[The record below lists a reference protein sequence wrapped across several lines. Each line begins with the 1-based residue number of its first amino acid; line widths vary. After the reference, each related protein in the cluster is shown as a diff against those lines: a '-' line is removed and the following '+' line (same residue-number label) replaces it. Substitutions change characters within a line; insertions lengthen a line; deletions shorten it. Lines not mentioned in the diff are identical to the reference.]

1 MMTPDADIRGGIM
14 WLASYP
20 KSGNTWMRV
29 FLENLFR
36 NEPEPISINDFR
48 VARYGDVEVAM
59 YEHVTGRPFS
69 ELTDDDIHSLR
80 YDCQKLLAQRPESSF
95 VKTHNC
101 IGDYNDKP
109 LIYLNLTV
117 GAIYVVRNV
126 FDVAVSAARHFDAS
140 IDDTVEGLCRE
151 GMNTPTTAMAA
162 FQVLNSW
169 STHYRSW
176 NEVPG
181 FEPLLVRYED
191 LRAKPLK
198 TFGKVTRYLGLN
210 TAPERIKRAIRFS
223 SISELQKQE
232 SRTGFKERVRE
243 NQKFFHS
250 GDVGGWRK
258 HLEAR
263 HVARLIEANGEVL
276 TKLGY
281 LKSGKPVF

>member
-1 MMTPDADIRGGIM
+1 M

-258 HLEAR
+258 HLEPR

>member
-1 MMTPDADIRGGIM
+1 MSGGIM

-36 NEPEPISINDFR
+36 NEAKPIDINDFR

-59 YEHVTGRPFS
+59 YEHFSGKPFA
-69 ELTDDDIHSLR
+69 ELTDEDIHTLR
-80 YDCQKLLAQRPESSF
+80 FVSQKALAERPESTF

-101 IGDYNDKP
+101 IGDFMDKP
-109 LIYLNLTV
+109 LIYLNFTI
-117 GAIYVVRNV
+117 GAIYVARNV
-126 FDVAVSAARHFDAS
+126 FDVTVSASRHFDVT
-140 IDDTVEGLCRE
+140 IDEAVEGLCRE
-151 GMNTPTTAMAA
+151 GMQTPTTGMAA
-162 FQVLNSW
+162 FQILNSW

-176 NEVPG
+176 NEIPG

-198 TFGKVTRYLGLN
+198 TFGKVAKYLKLDAG
-210 TAPERIKRAIRFS
+210 PDRIKKAIRFS
-223 SISELQKQE
+223 NISELQKQE
-232 SRTGFKERVRE
+232 AKAGFKERVRDT
-243 NQKFFHS
+243 QKFFHS

-258 HLEAR
+258 HLEQR
-263 HVARLIEANGEVL
+263 HVDRLIEAHHDVL

-281 LKSGKPVF
+281 LRSGKPAF

>member
-1 MMTPDADIRGGIM
+1 M

-250 GDVGGWRK
+250 GDVGGWRR

>member
-1 MMTPDADIRGGIM
+1 M

-281 LKSGKPVF
+281 LKSGKTVF

>member
-1 MMTPDADIRGGIM
+1 MSGGIM

-36 NEPEPISINDFR
+36 NEAKPIDINDFR

-59 YEHVTGRPFS
+59 YEHFSGKPFA
-69 ELTDDDIHSLR
+69 ELTDEDIHALR
-80 YDCQKLLAQRPESSF
+80 FVSQKALAERPESTF

-101 IGDYNDKP
+101 IGDYMDKP
-109 LIYLNLTV
+109 LIYLNFTI
-117 GAIYVVRNV
+117 GAIYVARNV
-126 FDVAVSAARHFDAS
+126 FDVTVSAARHFDVT
-140 IDDTVEGLCRE
+140 IDEAVEGLCRE
-151 GMNTPTTAMAA
+151 GMHTPTTGMAA
-162 FQVLNSW
+162 FQILNTW

-176 NEVPG
+176 NQVPG

-198 TFGKVTRYLGLN
+198 TFGKVAKYLNLDAG
-210 TAPERIKRAIRFS
+210 PDRIKKAIRFS

-232 SRTGFKERVRE
+232 AKSGFKERVRDT
-243 NQKFFHS
+243 QKFFHS

-258 HLEAR
+258 HLEQR
-263 HVARLIEANGEVL
+263 HVDRLIEAHHEVL

-281 LKSGKPVF
+281 LRSGKPAF